1 VPRSSWW
8 LGHGSSKYSKTESDL
23 RGRVR
28 NSFGLDDS
36 DENGKL
42 ALEGTLVVL
51 RPRPSVPSCKCTGA
65 TLPQTTCPF
74 KFDLYFFYID
84 RAFGQ
89 PSFGIARFL
98 NSHHWL
104 FSSSMMAY
112 WILSVPVYVLGAMY
126 FLTQS
131 RPASI
136 TYVRTLLLNFGLC
149 VPLYL
154 MVPVAGPAHAFDGF
168 PWVSPDVDMPQ
179 AVSFIA
185 IPNGFPSIH
194 TSTAL
199 LILYFARRWK
209 VGTILASVFLVL
221 IVLSTL
227 GLGEHYFIDLIAGAL
242 YSAAVIWLGDSCPA
256 TVPQPLDK
264 RWKKRAF
271 GYLPSTITVIGRG
284 SHRFLR

>member
-1 VPRSSWW
+1 MGLASTQTLNLICGVGFAIASGSMILTRMGDRRWKALLWFSS
-8 LGHGSSKYSKTESDL
+8 LGLLFQFVNAQVLLFL
-23 RGRVR
+23 R
-28 NSFGLDDS
+28 N
-36 DENGKL
+36 
-42 ALEGTLVVL
+42 
-51 RPRPSVPSCKCTGA
+51 
-65 TLPQTTCPF
+65 TCHL
-74 KFDLYFFYID
+74 KVDLYFFCMD

-89 PSFGIARFL
+89 PSFCIARFL
-98 NSHHWL
+98 TSHHWL
-104 FSSSMMAY
+104 SSSSMMAY
-112 WILSVPVYVLGAMY
+112 WFLSVPLYVLGAMY

-131 RPASI
+131 RLASM

-242 YSAAVIWLGDSCPA
+242 YSAAVIWLGDGRQA